1 MNIVDEIW
9 KDISGYEGCYQV
21 SNLGRVRSCDRY
33 VEFHRG
39 TRLHKGKLLRPRE
52 RAGYLAV
59 ALSAYGIQKDK
70 SIHVLVA
77 EAFHG
82 KRPQGFEV
90 NHADTDKHN
99 NYASNLEYLTPSENT
114 KHAYSMGRISQL
126 GEKNNQATITD
137 FDVRQ
142 IRHHLASGM
151 TVTGVARLLGV
162 TVAVVSGINVGRTW
176 KHIK

>member
-1 MNIVDEIW
+1 MSIVSEIW
-9 KDISGYEGCYQV
+9 KDVVGYEGFYQV

-33 VEFHRG
+33 IEFHRG

-70 SIHVLVA
+70 NIHILVA

-82 KRPQGFEV
+82 DRPRGFQV
-90 NHADTDKHN
+90 NHIDADKHN
-99 NYASNLEYLTPSENT
+99 NCASNLEFISPSDNT

-137 FDVRQ
+137 SDVRQ
-142 IRHHLASGM
+142 IRHYLASGM
-151 TVTGVARLLGV
+151 TVTGVARLLGF

-176 KHIK
+176 KHIQ